1 MVQTGTAVPTD
12 RSRAVGSGGR
22 SGTVVRYSIGMATTA
37 LSDITVKHWGDLD
50 TTEVYAI
57 ARLRSEVFL
66 REQKVE
72 DEELDW
78 RDLDDGTLHVFIRS
92 GREVVAYLRTLSVP
106 ALWNVPGTA
115 VVRRVLGRV
124 ATDPRYRGRGL
135 AGQLIERAVELHSG
149 EPIVLHAQTYITGLY
164 SAYGFETYGDEYD
177 EGGIPHVS
185 MVRTA

>member
-1 MVQTGTAVPTD
+1 MTGANVTGTNGPSATRVSDP
-12 RSRAVGSGGR
+12 VG
-22 SGTVVRYSIGMATTA
+22 YSIGMATTA
-37 LSDITVKHWGDLD
+37 LSDIIVKRWDDLD

-78 RDLDDGTLHVFIRS
+78 RDLDDGTLHLFIRS

-106 ALWNVPGTA
+106 ALWNVPGA
-115 VVRRVLGRV
+115 DPVRRVLGRV

-135 AGQLIERAVELHSG
+135 AGALIGRAVELHAG

-164 SAYGFETYGDEYD
+164 GAHGFRAYGEEYD

-185 MVRTA
+185 MVRAG

>member
-1 MVQTGTAVPTD
+1 
-12 RSRAVGSGGR
+12 
-22 SGTVVRYSIGMATTA
+22 MATTA
-37 LSDITVKHWGDLD
+37 LSDITVKRWADLD

-78 RDLDDGTLHVFIRS
+78 RDLDDGTLHIFIS
-92 GREVVAYLRTLSVP
+92 NGREVVSYLRTLAVP
-106 ALWNVPGTA
+106 ALWDVPGTA

-124 ATDPRYRGRGL
+124 ATDPRFRGRGL
-135 AGQLIERAVELHSG
+135 SGQLVARAVELHSG

-164 SAYGFETYGDEYD
+164 AKHGFEVYGEEYG
-177 EGGIPHVS
+177 EGGIPHLS
-185 MVRTA
+185 MVRPA